1 MRWCVYILEYSE
13 GRLYTG
19 ITTDIDRRIA
29 EHSGNDG
36 DANGRVAKGKG
47 AKALRGKGP
56 LTLRYLQYV
65 ENRSIAS
72 KIESEIKKM
81 SKSKKL
87 ALIAANV
94 KS

>member
-1 MRWCVYILEYSE
+1 MMV
-13 GRLYTG
+13 TQM
-19 ITTDIDRRIA
+19 A
-29 EHSGNDG
+29 EWQ
-36 DANGRVAKGKG
+36 
-47 AKALRGKGP
+47 KARGQKRCAVRGP

-87 ALIAANV
+87 ALIAANE